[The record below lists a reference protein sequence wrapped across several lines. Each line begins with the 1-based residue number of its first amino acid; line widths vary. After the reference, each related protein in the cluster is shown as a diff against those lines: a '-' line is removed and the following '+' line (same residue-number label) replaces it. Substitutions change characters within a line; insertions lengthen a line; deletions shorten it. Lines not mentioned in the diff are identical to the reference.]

1 VTARVTR
8 KVVKNWAR
16 LNRKRFLE
24 ERLTRLIERVDGDGK
39 ANCRKC
45 GRGGLTDDR
54 AVSSIENTVLR
65 VRKELDVEVAKLEVK
80 GRKAP
85 ATIAEQV
92 AQLKR
97 KCEKWPDALLV
108 AVVEVYCARYKL
120 DMPRP
125 LRTVGG

>member
-1 VTARVTR
+1 LTARAI
-8 KVVKNWAR
+8 KNWAR
-16 LNRKRFLE
+16 VGRKRFLE
-24 ERLTRLIERVDGDGK
+24 ERLVRILERLDGNDETR
-39 ANCRKC
+39 CRECK
-45 GRGGLTDDR
+45 RGGPADDR
-54 AVSSIENTVLR
+54 SAAQMETTALKI
-65 VRKELDVEVAKLEVK
+65 RKELDAELAKLETK

-120 DMPRP
+120 GMPRP
-125 LRTVGG
+125 LRTVGST